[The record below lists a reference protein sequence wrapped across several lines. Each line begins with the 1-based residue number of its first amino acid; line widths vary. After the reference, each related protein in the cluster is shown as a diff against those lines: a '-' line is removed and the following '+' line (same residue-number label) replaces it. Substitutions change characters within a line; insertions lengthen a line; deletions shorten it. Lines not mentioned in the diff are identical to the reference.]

1 MDLILEFLQ
10 GLNIWWWLGLAG
22 VLLIGEVITGT
33 TYLLWPATAA
43 SITGVLT
50 LPFIGIDWP
59 IQLLVF
65 SVISVAL
72 LYLGD
77 RYVKPMLESGSE
89 SGLNTRAT
97 YLVGERVKVV
107 AAFSGGRGRVQ
118 HGDDSSLAN
127 VRQVGQLT
135 TSTQSVHAPAPS
147 GYPVENPPP

>member
-77 RYVKPMLESGSE
+77 RYVKPMLKSGSE

-118 HGDDSSLAN
+118 HGDTEWTARTVDGTDASPGDAVRVSAVDGTTLVLA
-127 VRQVGQLT
+127 RDG
-135 TSTQSVHAPAPS
+135 
-147 GYPVENPPP
+147 